1 MIDWGMAGA
10 LLASI
15 DSSREAVATDTAQ
28 LGSETPR
35 FQNKD
40 YPVSPFPLAVAAS
53 NLDAHRRMTERYV
66 SLLERV
72 LSLYHSS
79 ADVRSYFRLS
89 TNEERLVLAD
99 TSLTPS
105 IRICRLDG
113 YIGQADGKVR
123 FLENN
128 TDCPAGILF
137 TERLN
142 LLVDRIVERTSPA
155 VAASK
160 LLKMPLDE
168 TDCARQELLAAY
180 HEQGGEKENPVIAIL
195 QIKGRSNVESL
206 EMAEEFSAKGTA
218 TFVADP
224 RDVAVSASGV
234 SLEGRQADI
243 VWNKVNTVYWNQLV
257 AEAPSLLEH
266 WHEAI
271 ASRRVC
277 HVNPFAARYITESK
291 SCAAFLQEPAFAH
304 HFDASEQAFLR
315 QVLPWSRKMEAGK
328 MVEYGEEKREITEL
342 LLSRQA
348 DFVIKEPYDIRGD
361 GVTIGRGVERAYW
374 VERVARAARAGY
386 TAQEFINGQTYPVLV
401 DIAGMRVIPMTASLD
416 SFMFGG
422 RLRGLGSK
430 AGLGYKVNVFQGG
443 RKLAVRIYGAMES
456 SSPDDHEN

>member
-1 MIDWGMAGA
+1 MIDWGRAGA

-15 DSSREAVATDTAQ
+15 HLRSEDVAAAVTR
-28 LGSETPR
+28 LGGESPR

-40 YPVSPFPLAVAAS
+40 YPLSPFPLVVAS
-53 NLDAHRRMTERYV
+53 SRLEAHRRTTERYM

-72 LSLYHSS
+72 LDLYNSS
-79 ADVRSYFRLS
+79 PDVRSYFGLS
-89 TNEERLVLAD
+89 EDEESLVRAD
-99 TSLTPS
+99 PSLTPS
-105 IRICRLDG
+105 IRISRLDG
-113 YIGQADGKVR
+113 YIDQRNGSVR

-142 LLVDRIVERTSPA
+142 LLVDRIIKLVVPEA
-155 VAASK
+155 GSK
-160 LLKMPLDE
+160 LVEMPLDQ

-180 HEQGGEKENPVIAIL
+180 RQQGGEKESPVIAIL
-195 QIKGRSNVESL
+195 QIRGRSNVESV
-206 EMAEEFSAKGTA
+206 EMAEEFSARGTP

-224 RDVAVSASGV
+224 REFTVTANGV
-234 SLEGRQADI
+234 QVEGRHTDI

-257 AEAPSLLEH
+257 VESPSLLKR
-266 WHEAI
+266 WSEAI

-277 HVNPFAARYITESK
+277 HLNPFSARYVTESK
-291 SCAAFLQEPAFAH
+291 CCAAFLQEAEFAH
-304 HFDASEQAFLR
+304 HFDESEQEFLR
-315 QVLPWSRKMEAGK
+315 QVLPWSRKVAAGK
-328 MVEYGEEKREITEL
+328 IVEYGGDNPEIVEL

-361 GVTIGRGVERAYW
+361 GVTIGRGVSRNYW
-374 VERVARAARAGY
+374 VEKVEHAAREGY
-386 TAQEFINGQTYPVLV
+386 TAQEFIVGQTYPVLV
-401 DIAGMRVIPMTASLD
+401 GISEMEVTPMTASLD

-443 RKLAVRIYGAMES
+443 RKLAVRVYDAMEG
-456 SSPDDHEN
+456 